1 MSKNTFS
8 INSKLSFSF
17 LFTSL
22 SLFSFAGSFEPT
34 STTLIF
40 VLFAALLAVV
50 VFIVGLLSDSIIKLT
65 SKKIDGAENASLY
78 NSFKNYFFGSEKKK
92 KIVNGQTINLKEGFD
107 IKLTGKAR
115 KVLKKYESSLY
126 AVKPTDF
133 IGLKPIPKMLV
144 KEGATVKAGDALFYD
159 TGFEGVMI
167 ASPVSGTVKEVRRG
181 AKRAISEIIIEADG
195 KKQFKKF
202 DTNVSKR
209 EDILKLLAESG
220 ALALFIERPYGIV
233 PSLHH
238 TPKCIHVSCFDTA
251 PLAPDYNEILDRLSK
266 SDFQK
271 GVEVLS
277 KLTTNVYL
285 NVSNNIDS
293 ILLDNIKGAM
303 VNVVNGPHP
312 AGNVG
317 VQIHHISP
325 INKGDIVWTIQP
337 EDVAVIG
344 KLFNEG
350 IYNPTRII
358 ALAGNVLKER
368 SYIET
373 TQGVNI
379 TGLINDNLKVENS
392 RVISGDPLSGT
403 AIGKDGFLGFYDNQI
418 SVIEEGNQQEMFG
431 WLMPSYPR
439 PSLSPTFPKSKL
451 YDVNTNT
458 HGEKRAFV
466 MTGEYKEV
474 LPMNIYPQFL
484 FKSIIKEDFEE
495 IEGLGIYELIEE
507 DVALCEFVCTS
518 KQPLQQILR
527 TGLDFVRS
535 QS

>member
-1 MSKNTFS
+1 MSKNIFS
-8 INSKLSFSF
+8 INSKLAFSF
-17 LFTSL
+17 LFSTL
-22 SLFSFAGSFEPT
+22 SLLSFASPIEPS

-40 VLFAALLAVV
+40 GLFAGLLALV
-50 VFIVGLLSDSIIKLT
+50 VFIVGLLSDSIIKLL
-65 SKKIDGAENASLY
+65 SKKVEGAETTSLF
-78 NSFKNYFFGSEKKK
+78 NSFKNYFLGSGQSKKK
-92 KIVNGQTINLKEGFD
+92 KSVNGKSISLKEGFD
-107 IKLTGKAR
+107 IKLSGNAR
-115 KVLKKYESSLY
+115 NDFKKYESNLY

-133 IGLKPIPKMLV
+133 VGLKPIPKMLV

-159 TGFEGVMI
+159 TGFEGVKFV
-167 ASPVSGTVKEVRRG
+167 SPVSGKVKEIRRG
-181 AKRAISEIIIEADG
+181 AKRAITEIIIEADA
-195 KKQFKKF
+195 KNEYKKF
-202 DTNVSKR
+202 NTNVSSR
-209 EDILKLLAESG
+209 EDILNLLAESG
-220 ALALFIERPYGIV
+220 TLALFIERPYGIV
-233 PSLHH
+233 PSLNH
-238 TPKCIHVSCFDTA
+238 TPKSIHVSCFDTA
-251 PLAPDYNEILDRLSK
+251 PLAPNYNEILNRLNK
-266 SDFQK
+266 NDFQK

-277 KLTTNVYL
+277 KLTDNVHLNITN
-285 NVSNNIDS
+285 NTDS
-293 ILLDNIKGAM
+293 SLLDNINGAT
-303 VNVVNGPHP
+303 VNIVNGLHP

-317 VQIHHISP
+317 IQIHHISP

-350 IYNPTRII
+350 IYSPKRIV

-368 SYIET
+368 NYVET

-379 TGLINDNLKVENS
+379 AGLIKDNLKNENS

-403 AIGKDGFLGFYDNQI
+403 AVGKDGFLGFYDNQI
-418 SVIEEGNQQEMFG
+418 SVIEEGDEYELFG
-431 WLMPSYPR
+431 WLIPSYAR
-439 PSLSPTFPKSKL
+439 PSLSPTFPKSKT

-466 MTGEYKEV
+466 VTGEYKEV

-527 TGLDFVRS
+527 TGLDFI
-535 QS
+535 